1 MGLKCGIIGMP
12 NIGKSTLF
20 NALTGANVQA
30 ENFPFCTIKPHSKI
44 LAISDMR
51 LEKLAK
57 IVQPQRVV
65 PATVEFVDIAGL
77 VKGASKGEGLGSQ
90 FLTHIRETEAI
101 IHVVRCF
108 EDDNIIHVNNT
119 VNPVDDISTV
129 QSELILSDLDTCER
143 ALQRIIKKQGSYKD
157 GDFKIERGIY
167 EQCLAHLENFSMLST
182 LNLST
187 QDQYLIRDLNF
198 LTLKPS
204 IYVANVHEDSYKNK
218 TYLDQLY
225 NLASIEGIEVVTV
238 CALIESEL
246 SKLENVTREE
256 LMSAL
261 GMQSTSLQRIIQ
273 AGYDLLHLQTYFTA
287 GTQEVRAWTIS
298 IGTIASEA
306 AGKIHSDFQRGF
318 IRAQTISFDDFI
330 TFNGEKGAKEAGK
343 VRSEGKEYIVQDGDI
358 MHFLFNV

>member
-44 LAISDMR
+44 LAIHDVR
-51 LEKLAK
+51 LEKLTK
-57 IVQPQRVV
+57 IVKPQRVI
-65 PATVEFVDIAGL
+65 PATIEFVDIAGL
-77 VKGASKGEGLGSQ
+77 IKGASQGEGLGSQ

-108 EDDNIIHVNNT
+108 EDNNIIHVNNK
-119 VNPVDDISTV
+119 VNPLDDISTV
-129 QSELILSDLDTCER
+129 KGELILSDLEICDRT
-143 ALQRIIKKQGSYKD
+143 LQRIIKKQGSYKD

-182 LNLST
+182 LNLSV
-187 QDQYLIRDLNF
+187 QDRYLIRDSNF

-204 IYVANVHEDSYKNK
+204 MYVANVHEDSYKNH

-225 NLASIEGIEVVTV
+225 HLAAIESAKVVTV
-238 CALIESEL
+238 CAPMELEL
-246 SKLENVTREE
+246 SKLENVTRKEF
-256 LMSAL
+256 MSAL
-261 GMQSTSLQRIIQ
+261 GIPRTSLQHIIQ
-273 AGYDLLHLQTYFTA
+273 IGYDLLRLETYFTV
-287 GTQEVRAWTIS
+287 GIKEVRAWTIP
-298 IGTIASEA
+298 IGTIALEA
-306 AGKIHSDFQRGF
+306 AGKIHSDFKKGF
-318 IRAQTISFDDFI
+318 IRSQTISFDDFI
-330 TFNGEKGAKEAGK
+330 NYNGEKGAKEAGK
-343 VRSEGKEYIVQDGDI
+343 IRSEGKEYIVQDGDI